1 MISKE
6 EINQLQKLTHVIT
19 AAYSDAAYRIPEHI
33 SLYRNTENTQSLN
46 VLISDVTD
54 NQEVRTKTIF

>member
-6 EINQLQKLTHVIT
+6 EINQLQKLIHAIT
-19 AAYSDAAYRIPEHI
+19 AAYSDAAYRNPEHI
-33 SLYRNTENTQSLN
+33 SLYRSTENTRSLN